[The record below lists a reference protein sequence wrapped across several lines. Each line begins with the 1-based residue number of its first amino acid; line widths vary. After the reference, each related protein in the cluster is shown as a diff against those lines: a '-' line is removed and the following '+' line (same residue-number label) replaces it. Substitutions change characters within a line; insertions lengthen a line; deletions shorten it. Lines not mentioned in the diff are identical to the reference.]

1 MKIQGQFREV
11 KIAHTNANNEV
22 VDCYYMIPEHDDS
35 EENDL
40 QLNKK
45 LWSIAESLRSGEE

>member
-11 KIAHTNANNEV
+11 KVTHKNANNEF
-22 VDCYYMIPEHDDS
+22 VDCYYMIPEHDDA

-40 QLNKK
+40 QLDKK
-45 LWSIAESLRSGEE
+45 LLSITMSLRSGEE